1 MESLC
6 DKIGAFLFIKET
18 PSLLSEFCVISSMK
32 RLWLILFVLSFANS
46 QNTIAVLD
54 FKGNGI
60 SINEASSISE
70 RLRTELFNNGDY
82 RVVERDKLEAL
93 LEEQGLNQSGIV
105 SDEYIVNA
113 GSILGVDKVVVG
125 TVNKIGNLY
134 SVSARIVNVKTGE
147 ILEAVSYEHSGKL
160 SYLLKTGMKTIAF
173 ELLGQK
179 KQEVPSIGIIP
190 LKNKGKEE
198 DAFYAYGISADL
210 ISDVSSSG
218 LIRVSSQQDI
228 ENIYMD
234 SLSNNELA
242 EKLNVRY
249 ISTGILWKIGELFQI
264 SLELYDTKNSK
275 VVWSERWQEKWENLP
290 LIKGKLSK
298 NILNNIDIL
307 TKKSTSIVETGNL
320 EAYEFYLK
328 AKYKYAKSKKT
339 EDVEI
344 VRGLLKKA
352 IDLDKKLTNAYY
364 LLSTTFLYENRL
376 DETMGILAPLLKEQS
391 QNNFTSKEIG
401 ITYYKIGDVY
411 FEMKDYDKAVEYF
424 SKSSKIADA
433 IDNKKVNVYALA
445 SLALSFTEKGEFEK
459 ALFYNNRT
467 LKVAREL
474 DSPRWLN
481 FSYLS
486 FGSYY
491 SLMGDFEMALDYH
504 KRLLNNAQNSKNKW
518 NLSFAYELIGE
529 TYEKMDKSDMA
540 LKHYNQSLNLSI
552 EMNNQINIA
561 QNYKNIGKIF
571 YNTTNYDKALKNF
584 HMALNTANTFNNEKL
599 IDEIKSLI
607 GNAYY
612 AKGDFEEAAK
622 LGHKG
627 AQEKI
632 NKKDN

>member
-1 MESLC
+1 
-6 DKIGAFLFIKET
+6 
-18 PSLLSEFCVISSMK
+18 MK
-32 RLWLILFVLSFANS
+32 RLWIILFVLSFANS

-60 SINEASSISE
+60 LINEASSISE

-82 RVVERDKLEAL
+82 RVVERDKLEAIL
-93 LEEQGLNQSGIV
+93 KEQGLSQSGIV
-105 SDEYIVNA
+105 TDEYIVNA

-125 TVNKIGNLY
+125 TINKIENLY

-179 KQEVPSIGIIP
+179 RQEVPSIGIIP

-228 ENIYMD
+228 EKIYTN
-234 SLSNNELA
+234 SLSNDELA

-275 VVWSERWQEKWENLP
+275 VVWSDRWQEKWDNLP
-290 LIKGKLSK
+290 SIKSKLSK
-298 NILNNIDIL
+298 NILNNLDIL
-307 TKKSTSIVETGNL
+307 TKETTSSAETGNI

-328 AKYKYAKSKKT
+328 AKYKYEKSKKT

-352 IDLDKKLTNAYY
+352 IDLDKKLANAYH
-364 LLSTTFLYENRL
+364 LLSLTFLYESRY
-376 DETMGILAPLLKEQS
+376 DESMEILTNLLKEQS
-391 QNNFTSKEIG
+391 QNNFKSKEIG

-411 FEMKDYDKAVEYF
+411 FEMKDYDKAVEKF
-424 SKSSKIADA
+424 SKSSKIADE
-433 IDNKKVNVYALA
+433 IDNKKINVYALA
-445 SLALSFTEKGEFEK
+445 SLALAFTEKGDSEK
-459 ALFYNNRT
+459 ALFYSNRT
-467 LKVAREL
+467 LKLAREL

-481 FSYLS
+481 FSYFS

-491 SLMGDFEMALDYH
+491 EMKGDFEMALDYH
-504 KRLLNNAQNSKNKW
+504 KRLLNNAQDSKNKSG
-518 NLSFAYELIGE
+518 LSWAHGLIGE

-561 QNYKNIGKIF
+561 GNYKNIGEIF
-571 YNTTNYDKALKNF
+571 YNTTNYEKALENF
-584 HMALNTANTFNNEKL
+584 HMALNTAKTFNNEKL
-599 IDEIKSLI
+599 INEIKDLI
-607 GNAYY
+607 SNAYY
-612 AKGDFEEAAK
+612 DKGDFEEAAK

>member
-1 MESLC
+1 
-6 DKIGAFLFIKET
+6 
-18 PSLLSEFCVISSMK
+18 MK
-32 RLWLILFVLSFANS
+32 RLWIILFVLSFANS

-60 SINEASSISE
+60 LINEASSISE

-82 RVVERDKLEAL
+82 RVVERDKLEAIL
-93 LEEQGLNQSGIV
+93 KEQGLSQSGIV
-105 SDEYIVNA
+105 TDEYIVNA

-125 TVNKIGNLY
+125 TINKIENLY

-179 KQEVPSIGIIP
+179 RQEVPSIGIIP

-228 ENIYMD
+228 EKIYTN
-234 SLSNNELA
+234 SLSNDELA

-275 VVWSERWQEKWENLP
+275 VVWSDRWQEKWDNLP
-290 LIKGKLSK
+290 SIKSKLSK
-298 NILNNIDIL
+298 NILNNLDIL
-307 TKKSTSIVETGNL
+307 TNETTSSAETGNI

-328 AKYKYAKSKKT
+328 AKYKYEKSKKT

-352 IDLDKKLTNAYY
+352 IDLDKKLANAYH
-364 LLSTTFLYENRL
+364 LLSLTFLYESRY
-376 DETMGILAPLLKEQS
+376 DESMEILTNLLKEQS
-391 QNNFTSKEIG
+391 QNNFKSKEIG

-411 FEMKDYDKAVEYF
+411 FEMKDYDKAVENF
-424 SKSSKIADA
+424 SKSSKIADE
-433 IDNKKVNVYALA
+433 IDNKKINVYALA
-445 SLALSFTEKGEFEK
+445 SLALAFTEKGDSEK
-459 ALFYNNRT
+459 ALFYSNRT
-467 LKVAREL
+467 LKLAREL

-481 FSYLS
+481 FSYFS

-491 SLMGDFEMALDYH
+491 EMKGDFEMALDYH
-504 KRLLNNAQNSKNKW
+504 KRLLNNAQDSKNKSG
-518 NLSFAYELIGE
+518 LSWAHGLIGE
-529 TYEKMDKSDMA
+529 TYEKMDKNDMA

-561 QNYKNIGKIF
+561 GNYKNIGEIF
-571 YNTTNYDKALKNF
+571 YNTTNYEKALENF
-584 HMALNTANTFNNEKL
+584 HMALNTAKTFNNEKL
-599 IDEIKSLI
+599 INEIKDLI
-607 GNAYY
+607 SNAYY
-612 AKGDFEEAAK
+612 DKGDFEEAAK

>member
-1 MESLC
+1 
-6 DKIGAFLFIKET
+6 
-18 PSLLSEFCVISSMK
+18 MK
-32 RLWLILFVLSFANS
+32 QLWLILFFVAFANS

-179 KQEVPSIGIIP
+179 KQEILTLAIIP

-234 SLSNNELA
+234 SLSNDELA

-249 ISTGILWKIGELFQI
+249 ISTGVLWKIGEIFQV

-275 VVWSERWQEKWENLP
+275 VIWSERWQEKWSNLP
-290 LIKGKLSK
+290 SIKSKLSK
-298 NILNNIDIL
+298 NILNNLDSL
-307 TKKSTSIVETGNL
+307 TKKTTSIAETGNL

-352 IDLDKKLTNAYY
+352 IDLDKKLANAYH
-364 LLSTTFLYENRL
+364 LLSGTFLYEKRFDESMEIL
-376 DETMGILAPLLKEQS
+376 DPLLNEQL
-391 QNNFTSKEIG
+391 QNNFKSKEIG
-401 ITYYKIGDVY
+401 KTYYKIGDIY
-411 FEMKDYDKAVEYF
+411 YEMKDYDKAVEYF
-424 SKSSKIADA
+424 YKSSKIADE
-433 IDNKKVNVYALA
+433 IDNKKINVYALA
-445 SLALSFTEKGEFEK
+445 SLALTFTEKGEFEK

-474 DSPRWLN
+474 DSPRWLD

-491 SLMGDFEMALDYH
+491 SLKGDFEMALDYH
-504 KRLLNNAQNSKNKW
+504 KRLLNNAQDSKGKW
-518 NLSFAYELIGE
+518 RLSFAHELIGE
-529 TYEKMDKSDMA
+529 TYEKMDKNDMA
-540 LKHYNQSLNLSI
+540 LKHYNHSLNFAI

-561 QNYKNIGKIF
+561 GNYKNIGEIF
-571 YNTTNYDKALKNF
+571 YNTTNYEKALENF
-584 HMALNTANTFNNEKL
+584 HMALTTAKTFNDEKL
-599 IDEIKSLI
+599 INEINSLI
-607 GNAYY
+607 SNAYY
-612 AKGDFEEAAK
+612 DKGDFEEAAK

-632 NKKDN
+632 NKEED

>member
-1 MESLC
+1 
-6 DKIGAFLFIKET
+6 
-18 PSLLSEFCVISSMK
+18 MK
-32 RLWLILFVLSFANS
+32 RLWIILFVLSFANS

-82 RVVERDKLEAL
+82 RVVERDKLEAIL
-93 LEEQGLNQSGIV
+93 KEQGLSQSGIV
-105 SDEYIVNA
+105 TDEYIVNA

-125 TVNKIGNLY
+125 TINKIENLY

-179 KQEVPSIGIIP
+179 RQEVPSIGIIP

-228 ENIYMD
+228 EKIYTN
-234 SLSNNELA
+234 SLSNDELA

-352 IDLDKKLTNAYY
+352 IDLDKKLTNAYH
-364 LLSTTFLYENRL
+364 LLSGTFLYEKRF
-376 DETMGILAPLLKEQS
+376 DESMEILAPLLNEQP
-391 QNNFTSKEIG
+391 QNNFTNKEIG
-401 ITYYKIGDVY
+401 KIYYKIGDIY

-424 SKSSKIADA
+424 SKSNKIADE
-433 IDNKKVNVYALA
+433 IDNKKINVYALA
-445 SLALSFTEKGEFEK
+445 SLSVTFTEKGEFEK

-474 DSPRWLN
+474 NSLRWLN
-481 FSYLS
+481 FSYFS

-491 SLMGDFEMALDYH
+491 EMKGDFEMALDYH
-504 KRLLNNAQNSKNKW
+504 KRLLNTVQDSKNKGE
-518 NLSFAYELIGE
+518 LSWAHGLVGD
-529 TYEKMDKSDMA
+529 TYIKMDNNDMA
-540 LKHYNQSLNLSI
+540 LKHYNHSLNLSI
-552 EMNNQINIA
+552 EINNQIYMA
-561 QNYKNIGKIF
+561 DNYKDIGEIF
-571 YNTTNYDKALKNF
+571 YNTTNYEKALENF
-584 HMALNTANTFNNEKL
+584 HMSLTTAKTFNDEKL
-599 IDEIKSLI
+599 IDEIKGLI

-612 AKGDFEEAAK
+612 AKGAFEEAAK

>member
-1 MESLC
+1 
-6 DKIGAFLFIKET
+6 LFIKET
-18 PSLLSEFCVISSMK
+18 PTLLGDFCVIFNMK
-32 RLWLILFVLSFANS
+32 QLWLILFFVAFANS

-179 KQEVPSIGIIP
+179 KQEILTLAIIP

-234 SLSNNELA
+234 SLSNDELA

-249 ISTGILWKIGELFQI
+249 ISTGVLWKIGEIFQV

-275 VVWSERWQEKWENLP
+275 VIWSERWQEKWSNLP
-290 LIKGKLSK
+290 SIKSKLSK
-298 NILNNIDIL
+298 NILNNLDSL
-307 TKKSTSIVETGNL
+307 TKKTTSIAETGNL

-352 IDLDKKLTNAYY
+352 IDLDKKLANAYH
-364 LLSTTFLYENRL
+364 LLSGTFLYEKRFDESMEIL
-376 DETMGILAPLLKEQS
+376 DPLLNEQL
-391 QNNFTSKEIG
+391 QNNFKSKEIG
-401 ITYYKIGDVY
+401 KTYYKIGDIY
-411 FEMKDYDKAVEYF
+411 YEMKDYDKAVEYF
-424 SKSSKIADA
+424 YKSSKIADE
-433 IDNKKVNVYALA
+433 IDNKKINVYALA
-445 SLALSFTEKGEFEK
+445 SLALTFTEKGEFEK

-474 DSPRWLN
+474 DSPRWLD

-491 SLMGDFEMALDYH
+491 SLKGDFEMALDYH
-504 KRLLNNAQNSKNKW
+504 KRLLNNAQDSKGKW
-518 NLSFAYELIGE
+518 RLSFAHELIGE
-529 TYEKMDKSDMA
+529 TYEKMDKNDMA
-540 LKHYNQSLNLSI
+540 LKHYNHSLNFAI

-561 QNYKNIGKIF
+561 GNYKNIGEIF
-571 YNTTNYDKALKNF
+571 YNTTNYEKALENF
-584 HMALNTANTFNNEKL
+584 HMALTTAKTFNDEKL
-599 IDEIKSLI
+599 INEINSLI
-607 GNAYY
+607 SNAYY
-612 AKGDFEEAAK
+612 DKGDFEEATK
-622 LGHKG
+622 FGHKG

>member
-1 MESLC
+1 
-6 DKIGAFLFIKET
+6 
-18 PSLLSEFCVISSMK
+18 MK
-32 RLWLILFVLSFANS
+32 RLWIILFVLSFANS

-60 SINEASSISE
+60 LINEASSISE

-82 RVVERDKLEAL
+82 RVVERDKLEAIL
-93 LEEQGLNQSGIV
+93 KEQGLSQSGIV
-105 SDEYIVNA
+105 TDEYIVNA

-125 TVNKIGNLY
+125 TINKIENLY

-179 KQEVPSIGIIP
+179 RQEVPSIGIIP

-228 ENIYMD
+228 EKIYTN
-234 SLSNNELA
+234 SLSNDELA

-275 VVWSERWQEKWENLP
+275 VVWSDRWQEKWDNLP
-290 LIKGKLSK
+290 SIKSKLSK
-298 NILNNIDIL
+298 NILNNLDIL
-307 TKKSTSIVETGNL
+307 TNETTSSAETGNI

-328 AKYKYAKSKKT
+328 AKYKYEKSKKT

-352 IDLDKKLTNAYY
+352 IDLDKKLANAYH
-364 LLSTTFLYENRL
+364 LLSLTFLYESRY
-376 DETMGILAPLLKEQS
+376 DESMEILTNLLKEQS
-391 QNNFTSKEIG
+391 QNNFKSKEIG

-411 FEMKDYDKAVEYF
+411 FEMKDYDKAVEKF
-424 SKSSKIADA
+424 SKSSKIADE
-433 IDNKKVNVYALA
+433 IDNKKINVYALA
-445 SLALSFTEKGEFEK
+445 SLALAFTEKGDSEK
-459 ALFYNNRT
+459 ALFYSNRT
-467 LKVAREL
+467 LKLAREL

-481 FSYLS
+481 FSYFS

-491 SLMGDFEMALDYH
+491 EMKGDFEMALDYH
-504 KRLLNNAQNSKNKW
+504 KRLLNNAQDSKNIGK
-518 NLSFAYELIGE
+518 LSWAHELIGE
-529 TYEKMDKSDMA
+529 TYKKMDKNDMA

-561 QNYKNIGKIF
+561 GNYKNIGEIF
-571 YNTTNYDKALKNF
+571 YNTTNYEKALENF
-584 HMALNTANTFNNEKL
+584 HMALTTAKTFNNEKL
-599 IDEIKSLI
+599 INEIKDLI
-607 GNAYY
+607 SNAYY
-612 AKGDFEEAAK
+612 DKGDFEEAAK

>member
-1 MESLC
+1 
-6 DKIGAFLFIKET
+6 
-18 PSLLSEFCVISSMK
+18 MK
-32 RLWLILFVLSFANS
+32 HLWLILFVVSFANS

-54 FKGNGI
+54 FKSNGI
-60 SINEASSISE
+60 SISEASSISE
-70 RLRTELFNNGDY
+70 KLRTELFNNSDY
-82 RVVERDKLEAL
+82 RVVERDKLEAI
-93 LEEQGLNQSGIV
+93 LEEKGLKQSGIV
-105 SDEYIVNA
+105 SNENIVNV
-113 GSILGVDKVVVG
+113 GSLIGVDRIVVG
-125 TVNKIGNLY
+125 TINKIGKLY
-134 SVSARIVNVKTGE
+134 SLSARIVKVETGE
-147 ILEAVSYEHSGKL
+147 ILESVSYEHSGNL
-160 SYLLKTGMKTIAF
+160 SYLLKTGIRNVAF
-173 ELLGQK
+173 ELLGQEQ
-179 KQEVPSIGIIP
+179 QEILTLAIIP

-210 ISDVSSSG
+210 ISDISSSG

-228 ENIYMD
+228 ENLYTN
-234 SLSNNELA
+234 SLSNDELA

-275 VVWSERWQEKWENLP
+275 VVWSDRWQEKWGNLP
-290 LIKGKLSK
+290 SIKSKLSK
-298 NILNNIDIL
+298 NILNNLDIL
-307 TKKSTSIVETGNL
+307 TKKTEDVAETGNL

-352 IDLDKKLTNAYY
+352 IDLDKKLANAYH
-364 LLSTTFLYENRL
+364 LLSGTFLYEKRF
-376 DETMGILAPLLKEQS
+376 DESMEILAPLLNEQS
-391 QNNFTSKEIG
+391 QKNFKSKEIG
-401 ITYYKIGDVY
+401 KTYYKIGDIY

-424 SKSSKIADA
+424 SKSSKIADK
-433 IDNKKVNVYALA
+433 IDNKKINVYALA
-445 SLALSFTEKGEFEK
+445 SLALTFTEKGEFEK

-474 DSPRWLN
+474 DSPRWLD

-491 SLMGDFEMALDYH
+491 SLKGDFEMALDYH
-504 KRLLNNAQNSKNKW
+504 KRMLNNAQNSKNKGK
-518 NLSFAYELIGE
+518 LSWAHETIGE

-561 QNYKNIGKIF
+561 GNYKNIGEIF
-571 YNTTNYDKALKNF
+571 YNTTNYEKALENF
-584 HMALNTANTFNNEKL
+584 HMSLTTAKTFNDEKL
-599 IDEIKSLI
+599 IDEIKGLI
-607 GNAYY
+607 GTTYY
-612 AKGDFEEAAK
+612 DKGDYVKAAK
-622 LGHKG
+622 FGHKG

>member
-1 MESLC
+1 
-6 DKIGAFLFIKET
+6 
-18 PSLLSEFCVISSMK
+18 MK
-32 RLWLILFVLSFANS
+32 RLWIILFVLSFANS

-82 RVVERDKLEAL
+82 RVVERDKLEAIL
-93 LEEQGLNQSGIV
+93 KEQGLSQSGIV
-105 SDEYIVNA
+105 TDEYIVNA

-125 TVNKIGNLY
+125 TINKIENLY

-160 SYLLKTGMKTIAF
+160 SYLLKTGMKAIAF

-179 KQEVPSIGIIP
+179 RQEVPSIGIIP

-228 ENIYMD
+228 EKIYTN
-234 SLSNNELA
+234 SLSNDELA

-275 VVWSERWQEKWENLP
+275 VVWSDRWQEKWDNLP
-290 LIKGKLSK
+290 SIKSKLSK
-298 NILNNIDIL
+298 NILNNLDIL
-307 TKKSTSIVETGNL
+307 TNETTSSAETGNI

-328 AKYKYAKSKKT
+328 AKYKYEKSKKT

-352 IDLDKKLTNAYY
+352 IDLDKKLTNAYH
-364 LLSTTFLYENRL
+364 LLSGTFLYEKRF
-376 DETMGILAPLLKEQS
+376 DESMEILAPLLNEQP
-391 QNNFTSKEIG
+391 QNNFTNKEIG
-401 ITYYKIGDVY
+401 KIYYKIGDIY

-424 SKSSKIADA
+424 SKSNKIADE
-433 IDNKKVNVYALA
+433 IDNKKINVYALA
-445 SLALSFTEKGEFEK
+445 SLALAFTEKGDSEK
-459 ALFYNNRT
+459 ALFYSNRT
-467 LKVAREL
+467 LKLAREL

-481 FSYLS
+481 FSYFS

-491 SLMGDFEMALDYH
+491 EMKGDFEMALDYH
-504 KRLLNNAQNSKNKW
+504 KRLLNNAQDSKNKSG
-518 NLSFAYELIGE
+518 LSWAHGLIGE

-561 QNYKNIGKIF
+561 GNYKNIGEIF
-571 YNTTNYDKALKNF
+571 YNTTNYEKALENF
-584 HMALNTANTFNNEKL
+584 HMALNTAKTFNNEKL
-599 IDEIKSLI
+599 INEIKDLI
-607 GNAYY
+607 SNAYY
-612 AKGDFEEAAK
+612 DKGDFEEAAK

>member
-1 MESLC
+1 
-6 DKIGAFLFIKET
+6 
-18 PSLLSEFCVISSMK
+18 MK
-32 RLWLILFVLSFANS
+32 RLWIILFVLSFANS

-60 SINEASSISE
+60 LINEASSISE

-82 RVVERDKLEAL
+82 RVVERDKLEAIL
-93 LEEQGLNQSGIV
+93 KEQGLSQLGIV
-105 SDEYIVNA
+105 TDEYIVNA

-125 TVNKIGNLY
+125 TINKIENLY

-160 SYLLKTGMKTIAF
+160 SYLLKTGMKAIAF

-179 KQEVPSIGIIP
+179 RQEVPSIGIIP

-228 ENIYMD
+228 EKIYTN
-234 SLSNNELA
+234 SLSNDELA

-275 VVWSERWQEKWENLP
+275 VVWSDRWQEKWDNLP
-290 LIKGKLSK
+290 SIKSKLSK
-298 NILNNIDIL
+298 NILNNLDIL
-307 TKKSTSIVETGNL
+307 TNETTSSAETGNI

-328 AKYKYAKSKKT
+328 AKYKYEKSKKT

-352 IDLDKKLTNAYY
+352 IDLDKKLANAYH
-364 LLSTTFLYENRL
+364 LLSLTFLYESRY
-376 DETMGILAPLLKEQS
+376 DESMEILTNLLKEQS
-391 QNNFTSKEIG
+391 QNNFKSKEIG

-411 FEMKDYDKAVEYF
+411 FEMKDYDKAVEKF
-424 SKSSKIADA
+424 SKSSKIADE
-433 IDNKKVNVYALA
+433 IDNKKINVYALA
-445 SLALSFTEKGEFEK
+445 SLALAFTEKGDSEK
-459 ALFYNNRT
+459 ALFYSNRT
-467 LKVAREL
+467 LKLAREL

-481 FSYLS
+481 FSYFS

-491 SLMGDFEMALDYH
+491 EMKGDFEMALDYH
-504 KRLLNNAQNSKNKW
+504 KRLLNNAQDSKNKSG
-518 NLSFAYELIGE
+518 LSWAHGLIGE

-561 QNYKNIGKIF
+561 GNYKNIGEIF
-571 YNTTNYDKALKNF
+571 YNTTNYEKALENF
-584 HMALNTANTFNNEKL
+584 HMALNTAKTFNNEKL
-599 IDEIKSLI
+599 INEIKDLI
-607 GNAYY
+607 SNAYY
-612 AKGDFEEAAK
+612 DKGDFEEAAK